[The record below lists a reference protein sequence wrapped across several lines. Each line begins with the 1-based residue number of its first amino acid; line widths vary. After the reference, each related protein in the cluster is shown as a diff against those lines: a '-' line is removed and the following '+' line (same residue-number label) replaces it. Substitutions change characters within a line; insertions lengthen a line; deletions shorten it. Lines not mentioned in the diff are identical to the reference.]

1 MKKFGL
7 IGHPIAHSLSPF
19 LFKAAYGGK
28 HPYDLIEGDDFEK
41 SYEIFLKEY
50 DAINVTAPFKEKACA
65 KADIRSQECEAT
77 GAANILIKRKD
88 GQIEAANSDIT
99 GVLGSITSGIS
110 TQGMSTK
117 ALIVGCGGAAM
128 AAAYATCMLGYET
141 VILNRNIGKAQEFA
155 KKLSQVPGFKVSAG
169 GLDSFRG
176 EFRKAGVIIYTLPLA
191 ICQLDSLTGRDIR
204 GGLFRKERKV
214 ILEANYRDP
223 ALTQGIR
230 QEWLKT
236 NPELTFISGKEWLLN
251 QAVGAYRI
259 FTGEDPDIEA
269 MKMTVTGG

>member
-7 IGHPIAHSLSPF
+7 IGHPIAHSLSPV
-19 LFKAAYGGK
+19 LFKTAYGGRYT
-28 HPYDLIEGDDFEK
+28 YDLIEGDDFEK

-77 GAANILIKRKD
+77 GAANILIKRED

-169 GLDSFRG
+169 GLDSFRRA
-176 EFRKAGVIIYTLPLA
+176 FRKAGVIVYTLPLA
-191 ICQLDSLTGRDIR
+191 TQQLDDLTGRDIK
-204 GGLFRKERKV
+204 GGLFGKERKI
-214 ILEANYRDP
+214 ILEANYKDP
-223 ALTQGIR
+223 AFTPEIQARMCR
-230 QEWLKT
+230 QNHK
-236 NPELTFISGKEWLLN
+236 LTFISGKEWLLH

-269 MKMTVTGG
+269 MKAVI

>member
-7 IGHPIAHSLSPF
+7 IGHPIAHSLSPA
-19 LFKAAYGGK
+19 LFKAAYGGRY
-28 HPYDLIEGDDFEK
+28 PYDLIEEADFEK
-41 SYEIFLKEY
+41 AYERFMQEY
-50 DAINVTAPFKEKACA
+50 DVINVTAPFKEKACV

-88 GQIEAANSDIT
+88 GQIEAANSDVT
-99 GVLGSITSGIS
+99 GVIGSITSGICTKGTS
-110 TQGMSTK
+110 AK

-155 KKLSQVPGFKVSAG
+155 KRLSQIPGFNVTAG
-169 GLDSFRG
+169 GLDSFRRA
-176 EFRKAGVIIYTLPLA
+176 FRKAGVIVYTLPLA
-191 ICQLDSLTGRDIR
+191 IQQLDDLTGRDIK
-204 GGLFRKERKV
+204 GGLFGKERKI
-214 ILEANYRDP
+214 ILEANYKDP
-223 ALTQGIR
+223 SLTPHIR
-230 QEWLKT
+230 EEWHKT
-236 NPELTFISGKEWLLN
+236 NPELTFISGKEWLLH

-269 MKMTVTGG
+269 MKKVTV